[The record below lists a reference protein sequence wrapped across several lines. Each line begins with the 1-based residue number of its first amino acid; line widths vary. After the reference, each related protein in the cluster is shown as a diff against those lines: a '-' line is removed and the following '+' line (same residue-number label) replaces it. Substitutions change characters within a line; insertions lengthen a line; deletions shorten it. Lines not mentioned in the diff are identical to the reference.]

1 MKTDMHYGASPAIFK
16 LARYLRK
23 NPTKAEAVLWQH
35 LRKNKMGRRFRRQHP
50 TWIYVVDFYC
60 HPLRLVIE
68 VDGGVHED
76 PEEQINDKEKTE
88 NLESL
93 GLHIIRFSNEQV
105 LFDIDNTLSKIADKM
120 KELELIRYQ
129 GTGVL

>member
-23 NPTKAEAVLWQH
+23 NPTKAEAVLWHH
-35 LRKNKMGRRFRRQHP
+35 LRKNQMGRRFRRQHP
-50 TWIYVVDFYC
+50 AWKYVVDFYC

-105 LFDIDNTLSKIADKM
+105 LFDIDNTLSKIADKI
-120 KELELIRYQ
+120 KDLELLRYK
-129 GTGVL
+129 GTGIL

>member
-1 MKTDMHYGASPAIFK
+1 MKTDMHYGACPAIFK

-23 NPTKAEAVLWQH
+23 NPTKAEAVLWKH

-50 TWIYVVDFYC
+50 TWLYVVDFYC

-76 PEEQINDKEKTE
+76 PEEQINDMERTE